1 MSYLDLENTTSP
13 EMKYILSD
21 ENMTKIY
28 RRIWIALAEAEQ
40 QVGLSITD
48 AQVAQMRE
56 KCDEIDLDLIN
67 KLQKRYGNLTI
78 AAIEEFGKVAPLAE
92 PIIHLG
98 ATTNDLIDNGNLIW
112 MKEATQL
119 LIEKMLKVVANLR
132 DFVDQYKDMPILG
145 YTRLQAAQPV
155 TVGKRAAVW
164 LQDAMFD
171 VLALQEQ
178 IDGMYFRGLKGATGT
193 QASFFA
199 LLDGDMDKV
208 EKLDRLFSQKLGFQ
222 KLMPITSQIFTRKVE
237 SKLMSALAGIA
248 ETSQK
253 VGNDIRILAMLKEL
267 EEPVPAEQVGSSTMA
282 YKRNP
287 WIAEDLVGYGKFL
300 ITLLPAVFQATGQ
313 EMLEQS
319 CDNLAVRILSIAN
332 IFKAA
337 DTCCEKL
344 ITMTSGI
351 MVYDKIIKRNLE
363 QELPFMAIENII
375 MEAAKKGADRQEM
388 HHILKEI
395 SMETV
400 RRVRVEGLDNN
411 ILERVIENDAIPLDR
426 ADIERIVA
434 PEKFIGMAARQ
445 VERFIKEDVDPFLSR
460 NGVTGGTMV

>member
-1 MSYLDLENTTSP
+1 MSYLDLENTTSQ
-13 EMKYILSD
+13 EMLHILSD
-21 ENMTKIY
+21 TYMIKTY

-40 QVGLSITD
+40 EVGLNISDEQI
-48 AQVAQMRE
+48 AQMRE
-56 KCDEIDLDLIN
+56 KCSEIDLDLIDE
-67 KLQKRYGNLTI
+67 LQKGNGNLTI
-78 AAIEEFGKVAPLAE
+78 AAIEEFGRVAPLAE

-112 MKEATQL
+112 MREATRL
-119 LIEKMLKVVANLR
+119 LISKMLKVVANLR
-132 DFVDQYKDMPILG
+132 DFVEQYKDMPILG

-171 VLALQEQ
+171 VIALQEQ
-178 IDGMYFRGLKGATGT
+178 IDTMYFRGLKGATGT

-199 LLDGDMDKV
+199 LLDGDMEKV
-208 EKLDRLFSQKLGFQ
+208 EKLDTLFSQKLGFE

-248 ETSQK
+248 ETAQK
-253 VGNDIRILAMLKEL
+253 VGNDIRVLAMLKEL
-267 EEPVPAEQVGSSTMA
+267 EEPVPAGQIGSSTMA

-287 WIAEDLVGYGKFL
+287 WIAEDLVSYGKFL
-300 ITLLPAVFQATGQ
+300 ITLLPAIFQATGQ
-313 EMLEQS
+313 EMLEQT
-319 CDNLAVRILSIAN
+319 CDNLAVRTLSIAN

-363 QELPFMAIENII
+363 HELPFMAIENII

-411 ILERVIENDAIPLDR
+411 ILDRVVESEAIPLDR
-426 ADIERIVA
+426 ADIERIVV
-434 PEKFIGMAARQ
+434 PEKFTGMAVRQ
-445 VERFIKEDVDPFLSR
+445 VERFLKEEVDPFLLR
-460 NGVTGGTMV
+460 NGVPSC